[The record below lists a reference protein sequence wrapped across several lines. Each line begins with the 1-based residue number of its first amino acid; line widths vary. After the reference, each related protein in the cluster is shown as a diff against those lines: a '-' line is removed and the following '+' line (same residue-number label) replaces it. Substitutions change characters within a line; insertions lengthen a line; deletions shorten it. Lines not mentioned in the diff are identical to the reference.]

1 MLFMGSIDCGNPDD
15 LLMPGDNFKLAGASD
30 DCIFLDVT
38 DDRRTYAVGDIIE
51 FPLRYSPLVFL
62 TKSKS
67 VKIEFITNN

>member
-15 LLMPGDNFKLAGASD
+15 LLMPGDSFRLSGASC
-30 DCIFLDVT
+30 DCISLDVT
-38 DDRRTYAVGDIIE
+38 ESSRTYAVGDIIE